1 MAQDWTDDCFDAGHV
16 AQEDMANIEKNLLC
30 LKGLFSGASA
40 PSNPVAGLLWLDT
53 TNHLLMMRNEAN
65 NAWLTVYDLAN
76 QYVLSCSRQIIAG
89 TGLTGG
95 GVLSADRTL
104 GISAGGVGAT
114 QLADG
119 GVSQTK
125 LATYTA
131 GDLLLISGNTT
142 VVISSSNQKLYE
154 IRLDRPGTLRIKFI
168 VVAGGASG
176 SSTGRI
182 YRNGSAVGTTRTVN
196 APGGANITTTEYS
209 QDISGWASGDLV
221 QLYGYSNSSLAGS
234 VGGFRLYTGNWYT
247 LEDMVP

>member
-16 AQEDMANIEKNLLC
+16 AQEDMANIEKNFLC

-95 GVLSADRTL
+95 GVMSADRTL

-131 GDLLLISGNTT
+131 GDLLLISGSTSQDMATT
-142 VVISSSNQKLYE
+142 NKKMYE
-154 IRLDRPGTLRIKFI
+154 IQLDRAGTLRIKFT
-168 VVAGGASG
+168 VSAGGASG

-182 YRNGSAVGTTRTVN
+182 YRNGSAVGTIRTVN
-196 APGGANITTTEYS
+196 APGGMGINSTEYS
-209 QDISGWASGDLV
+209 QDISGWAAGDLV
-221 QLYGYSNSSLAGS
+221 QLYGYSNASIGGG
-234 VGGFRLYTGNWYT
+234 VGGFKLYTGNWNM
-247 LEDMVP
+247 LMDMVP

>member
-131 GDLLLISGNTT
+131 GDLLLIQGTT
-142 VVISSSNQKLYE
+142 TITISSSNTKLYE
-154 IRLDRPGTLRIKFI
+154 IQLDRAGTLRIKFT
-168 VVAGGASG
+168 VTAAGSSG
-176 SSTGRI
+176 STTGRI
-182 YRNGSAVGTTRTVN
+182 YRNGSPVGTIRTVN
-196 APGGANITTTEYS
+196 APGGMDFASTEYS
-209 QDISGWASGDLV
+209 QDISGWSAGDLV
-221 QLYGYSNSSLAGS
+221 QLYGYTNASL
-234 VGGFRLYTGNWYT
+234 VGGVGPLALYTGNWT
-247 LEDMVP
+247 MLRDMNP